1 MTETYSE
8 NVLKVEISS
17 RPIPKHNMS
26 FYIGCTKMSFCKNAF
41 VPLADLDNWQ
51 KTNSFH
57 Y

>member
-26 FYIGCTKMSFCKNAF
+26 FYLGCTKMSFCKNAF

-51 KTNSFH
+51 KMNSFH